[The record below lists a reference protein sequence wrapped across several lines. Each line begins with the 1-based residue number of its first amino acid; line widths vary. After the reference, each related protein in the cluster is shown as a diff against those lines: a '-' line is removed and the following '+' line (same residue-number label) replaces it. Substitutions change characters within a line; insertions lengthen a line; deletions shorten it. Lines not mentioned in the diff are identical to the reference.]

1 MISIKPK
8 KLFLIDAIGA
18 LISSTFIAFGVFYL
32 DDFIGMPKKILIIL
46 SLIPILYFFYSFTNY
61 LKTYKNQNLKSP
73 LRTIAISNLC
83 YSVLTLS
90 LLFYFYSII
99 TVLEMTY
106 FILEILILIILS
118 IAELKASKEFDNE

>member
-32 DDFIGMPKKILIIL
+32 DDFIRMPKKILIIL
-46 SLIPILYFFYSFTNY
+46 CLIPVLYFFYSFTYY
-61 LKTYKNQNLKSP
+61 LKAYKNEKLKNP
-73 LRTIAISNLC
+73 LKIIAISNLC

-90 LLFYFYSII
+90 LLFYFFPKI

-106 FILEILILIILS
+106 FILEVMILIVLS
-118 IAELKASKEFDNE
+118 IAELNASKEFDNE

>member
-32 DDFIGMPKKILIIL
+32 DDFIRMPKKILIIL
-46 SLIPILYFFYSFTNY
+46 CLIPVLYFFYSFTYY
-61 LKTYKNQNLKSP
+61 LKANKNEKLKNP
-73 LRTIAISNLC
+73 LKIIAISNLC

-90 LLFYFYSII
+90 LLFYFFPKI

-106 FILEILILIILS
+106 FILEVMILIVLS
-118 IAELKASKEFDNE
+118 IAELNASKEFDNE